1 MIYKDDFGNTAK
13 IERVKLFA
21 YCGAT
26 KKENGF
32 RLWITANYDSYFL
45 YHVSVHETEK
55 DALKKLESFSCGT
68 FKKVEGS
75 MGK

>member
-26 KKENGF
+26 EKEKG
-32 RLWITANYDSYFL
+32 
-45 YHVSVHETEK
+45 
-55 DALKKLESFSCGT
+55 SFEHG
-68 FKKVEGS
+68 EAEN
-75 MGK
+75 